1 MAKMGSR
8 KHLKTYKAPKTWPI
22 HPKEDTWTVKPSA
35 GSYSIENSLSLT
47 LVIRDIL
54 KLADNSRE
62 AKRIINSGNVFVDGR
77 VIKDYK
83 FPVGFMDIIE
93 IPKTGDVYRV
103 LLDKKGRLQL
113 NKIEEN
119 DSKLCKIVN
128 KSTIKGGKIQVNLH
142 DGKNVIIDENDYK
155 EKVLLQSWSKS
166 AGSGLIVCW
175 YRQCGDR
182 CRNGREDRRYRRFT
196 GRCAAGYGIFKDL
209 LCDPAGDPLWH
220 ERSAVRAAGESV

>member
-1 MAKMGSR
+1 MGSR

-35 GSYSIENSLSLT
+35 GSHSIENSLSLT

-62 AKRIINSGNVFVDGR
+62 AKRIINSGNVLVDGR

-93 IPKTGDVYRV
+93 IPKTGEVYRV

-142 DGKNVIIDENDYK
+142 DGKNVIIDENDYENNYAKIPSNNGFSWGFDDHSVFKKYLATQK
-155 EKVLLQSWSKS
+155 ENNQPYFNV
-166 AGSGLIVCW
+166 
-175 YRQCGDR
+175 
-182 CRNGREDRRYRRFT
+182 F
-196 GRCAAGYGIFKDL
+196 
-209 LCDPAGDPLWH
+209 
-220 ERSAVRAAGESV
+220 